1 MQFNNR
7 DYLDNWQH
15 PRLVVGPT
23 QGGDFMIKHVHED
36 SCDFTLFFGGTQ
48 PATNTPQHHGHGTV
62 KIILHEESVV
72 SYFFYFFLILKP
84 PIVII
89 QEFYV
94 S

>member
-36 SCDFTLFFGGTQ
+36 SCDFTLFLVEPSQQQTHLSTMDMEQ
-48 PATNTPQHHGHGTV
+48 
-62 KIILHEESVV
+62 
-72 SYFFYFFLILKP
+72 
-84 PIVII
+84 
-89 QEFYV
+89 
-94 S
+94 